1 MRPLLLGITYPTLG
15 GHHRVP
21 DSEIDRLIPQE
32 PLPNDMQN
40 LRGYL
45 TKISGRNQLIGRALE
60 VKYDGLVA
68 QVTLAIGAQL
78 HYCGCRG

>member
-1 MRPLLLGITYPTLG
+1 MEKRLAAREAAVILGITYPTLG

-32 PLPNDMQN
+32 PLPNDLEN

-45 TKISGRNQLIGRALE
+45 TKISGRNQLIGRAL
-60 VKYDGLVA
+60 VKSTEIMIVR
-68 QVTLAIGAQL
+68 V
-78 HYCGCRG
+78 